1 MVTMIMM
8 AVVVTL
14 ITMVMMTVMMVV
26 VMMMTRIMMKLKVII
41 NLDFPGNF
49 YQRYIDTYS
58 LYILQNVKNNL
69 MCGLSKFL
77 TLGKF
82 LGGRR
87 EESG

>member
-8 AVVVTL
+8 AVVVAL
-14 ITMVMMTVMMVV
+14 ITVVMMMVTIIV

-49 YQRYIDTYS
+49 YQRYKYTYS
-58 LYILQNVKNNL
+58 LYILQNVKKNL

-82 LGGRR
+82 FGGRR